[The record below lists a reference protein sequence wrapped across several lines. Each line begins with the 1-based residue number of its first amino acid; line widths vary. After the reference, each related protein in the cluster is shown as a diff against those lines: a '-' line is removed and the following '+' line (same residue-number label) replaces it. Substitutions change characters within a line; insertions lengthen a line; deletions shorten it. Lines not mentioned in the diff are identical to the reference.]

1 MAVPRKNCLKCKFYD
16 ACAEYDDGRCLLEL
30 KNDKGAK
37 IHISNGFALTQAEWA
52 VFLGV
57 SRQAISVAVNKGD
70 LDELFERCVKRELI
84 KMQDAERGIIREGLI
99 VFSGRIPKK
108 YEYFGESKTVRDWA
122 EYLCVSPTYVREAI
136 SRNVF
141 VKRFGKRYKE
151 LQG

>member
-37 IHISNGFALTQAEWA
+37 IYICNGLALTQAEWA
-52 VFLGV
+52 EFLGV
-57 SRQAISVAVNKGD
+57 ARMTVSVAVNKGN
-70 LDELFERCVKRELI
+70 LDELFERCVKREII
-84 KMQDAERGIIREGLI
+84 KMQEAKRGIIREGL
-99 VFSGRIPKK
+99 VAVTGRIPKK

-122 EYLCVSPTYVREAI
+122 DMFGVSPAYVREAI